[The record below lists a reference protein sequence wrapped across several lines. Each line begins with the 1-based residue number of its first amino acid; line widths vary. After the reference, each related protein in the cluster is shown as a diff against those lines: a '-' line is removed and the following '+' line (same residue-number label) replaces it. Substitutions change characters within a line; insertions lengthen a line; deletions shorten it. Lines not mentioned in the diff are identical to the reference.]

1 MATKRPGRALQ
12 GMKITPIA
20 LAFALSCSFSPAY
33 GQDWLAPLQ
42 ELADQLTGP
51 AKASPPPKDSGS
63 TARPDFPRAP
73 TPPVVA
79 RPDVAPV
86 APPIP
91 LARPDFSAA
100 EPAVEPAPE
109 EAETET
115 TPEPVVTPDPEAEAA
130 AERAAPARVYQG
142 ACPAVL
148 QGLVAATMRAPIAEG
163 ACGEQSPLEVT
174 AVLSR
179 GRLVPLSSPVTTNC
193 AMASALPAWVAQ
205 VDGYAQAMLESPLAQ
220 INTGPGYMCRKRNN
234 GETGLVSEHGFA
246 NALDVNGFTLQDGR
260 VLAVKTGWLP
270 GNAAEGRLL
279 RLAHDAAC
287 GSFTTVLGPEAN
299 ADHEDHIHLDLGCHG
314 QSCTAQLCE

>member
-1 MATKRPGRALQ
+1 
-12 GMKITPIA
+12 MKITPIA
-20 LAFALSCSFSPAY
+20 LALALTCSFSPAY

-42 ELADQLTGP
+42 ELAHQLTGP
-51 AKASPPPKDSGS
+51 AKASPPPKDSGG
-63 TARPDFPRAP
+63 TARPAAPRAP

-79 RPDVAPV
+79 RPDIAPV

-115 TPEPVVTPDPEAEAA
+115 ETAPEPVVAPEPEAEAA
-130 AERAAPARVYQG
+130 EERAAPARVYQG

-163 ACGEQSPLEVT
+163 GCGEQSPLEVT

-234 GETGLVSEHGFA
+234 GETGFVSEHGFA
-246 NALDVNGFTLQDGR
+246 NALDIVGFTLEDGR
-260 VLAVKTGWLP
+260 SIAVAVDWARA
-270 GNAAEGRLL
+270 NAPEGRLL

-287 GSFTTVLGPEAN
+287 ASFMTVLGPEAD
-299 ADHEDHIHLDLGCHG
+299 AEHEDHLHLDLGCHG
-314 QSCTAQLCE
+314 QSCRARICQ